1 MRKIFDCY
9 LNFMHASQCTYILTS
24 QCLCDVIHSFSYSA
38 GGPGL
43 VPALGGYRSVYFCRL
58 AGT

>member
-1 MRKIFDCY
+1 MRSLPCTLILGLERVCVCY
-9 LNFMHASQCTYILTS
+9 
-24 QCLCDVIHSFSYSA
+24 VIHSFSYSA